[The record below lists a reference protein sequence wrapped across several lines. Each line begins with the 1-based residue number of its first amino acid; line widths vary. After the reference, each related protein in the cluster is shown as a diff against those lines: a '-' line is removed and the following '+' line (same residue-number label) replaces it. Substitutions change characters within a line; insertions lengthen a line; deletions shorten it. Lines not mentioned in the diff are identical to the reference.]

1 MFSFFEQYDIL
12 LFLKKWSS
20 WGNYC
25 GNNPKLVHWKNESK
39 LHIKSPRYNYMAYF
53 CLLDG
58 SNTQV
63 LIEEKFV
70 LIYRGQIWD
79 NESELGKCKQMDS
92 KTHLLP

>member
-1 MFSFFEQYDIL
+1 M
-12 LFLKKWSS
+12 
-20 WGNYC
+20 G
-25 GNNPKLVHWKNESK
+25 
-39 LHIKSPRYNYMAYF
+39 YF

-79 NESELGKCKQMDS
+79 NESELGKNKQMDS